1 MTDTV
6 ILIIS
11 ATLSALLFNFIFYKL
26 NCKFKLFEGIR
37 SKIDNLNEEKKHKLR
52 VISYVMVII
61 VFLVTHNMNS
71 LMQGLTFGLF
81 TSFRDICFKDTFIE
95 SIK

>member
-1 MTDTV
+1 
-6 ILIIS
+6 
-11 ATLSALLFNFIFYKL
+11 
-26 NCKFKLFEGIR
+26 
-37 SKIDNLNEEKKHKLR
+37 
-52 VISYVMVII
+52 MVII
-61 VFLVTHNMNS
+61 ILLITGKMNS